1 MLDLLA
7 ASPIAALLRGS
18 GTAYLLVNAT
28 HILGIALL
36 IGSILPLDLRLAG
49 AFPRT
54 PLPAIAP
61 LLRFMALVGLSLAVI
76 TGFVLFTAN
85 PGEYATNPA
94 FRIKLLLLALAVLNA
109 TLVTRSAMGAGAFG
123 GCAHESATPHGRPV
137 GNPLAVHPARRPLD
151 RLPLRGQNDSPL
163 HG

>member
-18 GTAYLLVNAT
+18 GTAYLLVNAS

-61 LLRFMALVGLSLAVI
+61 LLRATALAGIALAVI
-76 TGFVLFTAN
+76 TGFALFTVN
-85 PGEYATNPA
+85 PTDYATNPA
-94 FRIKLLLLALAVLNA
+94 FRIKLLLLVLAVLNA
-109 TLVTRSAMGAGAFG
+109 ALVTRSSAWSQVLAGAAPTPG
-123 GCAHESATPHGRPV
+123 LRLMAALSALLWLSILLAGRWI
-137 GNPLAVHPARRPLD
+137 GFL
-151 RLPLRGQNDSPL
+151 
-163 HG
+163 

>member
-1 MLDLLA
+1 MLDALA

-54 PLPAIAP
+54 PLPVIAP
-61 LLRFMALVGLSLAVI
+61 LLRGTALVGLSLAVV
-76 TGFVLFTAN
+76 TGLVLFTAN

-109 TLVTRSAMGAGAFG
+109 ALVTRSRPWAQVLSGAAPTK
-123 GCAHESATPHGRPV
+123 ALRLMAALSAILWLSILLAGRWI
-137 GNPLAVHPARRPLD
+137 GFL
-151 RLPLRGQNDSPL
+151 
-163 HG
+163 

>member
-54 PLPAIAP
+54 PLPVIAP
-61 LLRFMALVGLSLAVI
+61 LLRGTALVGLTLAVL
-76 TGFVLFTAN
+76 TGLVLFTAN
-85 PGEYATNPA
+85 PGEYASNPA

-109 TLVTRSAMGAGAFG
+109 ALVTRSRPWAQVLSGAAPTKALRLMAALSALLWLSILLG
-123 GCAHESATPHGRPV
+123 GRWIGF
-137 GNPLAVHPARRPLD
+137 L
-151 RLPLRGQNDSPL
+151 
-163 HG
+163 

>member
-1 MLDLLA
+1 MLEALA

-36 IGSILPLDLRLAG
+36 VGSILPLDLRLAG

-61 LLRFMALVGLSLAVI
+61 LLRGTALVGLTLAVL
-76 TGFVLFTAN
+76 TGFVLFAAN
-85 PGEYATNPA
+85 PVEYAGNPA
-94 FRIKLLLLALAVLNA
+94 FRIKLLLLAAAVLNA
-109 TLVTRSAMGAGAFG
+109 VLATRSRAWAQVLSGAPPPPALRLM
-123 GCAHESATPHGRPV
+123 AAASALLWLSVLLAGRWI
-137 GNPLAVHPARRPLD
+137 GFL
-151 RLPLRGQNDSPL
+151 
-163 HG
+163 

>member
-18 GTAYLLVNAT
+18 GTAYLLVNAS
-28 HILGIALL
+28 HVLGIALL

-61 LLRFMALVGLSLAVI
+61 MLRLMALTGLSLAVI
-76 TGFVLFTAN
+76 TGFALFTAN
-85 PGEYATNPA
+85 PGEYVTNPA

-109 TLVTRSAMGAGAFG
+109 ALVTRSTAWAQVLSGASPPPALRLM
-123 GCAHESATPHGRPV
+123 AVLSAILWLSTLLAGRWI
-137 GNPLAVHPARRPLD
+137 GFL
-151 RLPLRGQNDSPL
+151 
-163 HG
+163 

>member
-61 LLRFMALVGLSLAVI
+61 LLRFMALAGLSLAVI
-76 TGFVLFTAN
+76 TGFALFTAN

-94 FRIKLLLLALAVLNA
+94 FRIKLLLLAFAVLNA
-109 TLVTRSAMGAGAFG
+109 ALVTRSHAWAQVLSGAAPTK
-123 GCAHESATPHGRPV
+123 ALRLMAAVSAILWLSILLAGRWI
-137 GNPLAVHPARRPLD
+137 GFL
-151 RLPLRGQNDSPL
+151 
-163 HG
+163 

>member
-61 LLRFMALVGLSLAVI
+61 LLRGTALVGLTLSVL
-76 TGFVLFTAN
+76 TGFTLFTAN
-85 PGEYATNPA
+85 PQEYAGNPA

-109 TLVTRSAMGAGAFG
+109 ALVTRSRAWAQVLSGAQPPPALRLM
-123 GCAHESATPHGRPV
+123 AALSALLWLSILLAGRWI
-137 GNPLAVHPARRPLD
+137 GFL
-151 RLPLRGQNDSPL
+151 
-163 HG
+163 

>member
-18 GTAYLLVNAT
+18 GTAYLLINAT

-61 LLRFMALVGLSLAVI
+61 LLRGTALVGLTLAVI
-76 TGFVLFTAN
+76 TGFILFTAN
-85 PGEYATNPA
+85 PVEYAGNTA
-94 FRIKLLLLALAVLNA
+94 FRIKLALLAFAVLNA
-109 TLVTRSAMGAGAFG
+109 ALVTRSAAWARVLTGAAPPP
-123 GCAHESATPHGRPV
+123 ALRLMAALSALLWLSILLAGRWI
-137 GNPLAVHPARRPLD
+137 GFL
-151 RLPLRGQNDSPL
+151 
-163 HG
+163 